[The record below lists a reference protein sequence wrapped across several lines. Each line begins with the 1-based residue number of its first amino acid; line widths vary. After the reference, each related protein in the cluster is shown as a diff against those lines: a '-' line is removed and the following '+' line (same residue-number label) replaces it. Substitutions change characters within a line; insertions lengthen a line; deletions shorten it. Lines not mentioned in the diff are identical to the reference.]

1 MNIGMRTDDFIIAQ
15 FSTVNKTLDNI
26 NGAIRDT
33 NRELGEVK
41 GVQASQWETIKDVKK
56 QMATITDHYE
66 QCPTFQ
72 AVDELREKTGA
83 IDTELERLKAKKLP
97 GPKTTGIDWGQVF
110 NAGNVKL
117 MLLILLVLLTIAAGV
132 SIPIQLM

>member
-1 MNIGMRTDDFIIAQ
+1 MGETMGTDDFIIAQ
-15 FSTVNKTLDNI
+15 FSTINKSLDSI

-41 GVQASQWETIKDVKK
+41 GVQTSQWETFKEVKD
-56 QMATITDHYE
+56 QMATITSHYE
-66 QCPTFQ
+66 SCPAFE
-72 AVDELREKTGA
+72 AVAD
-83 IDTELERLKAKKLP
+83 LENEVAMLKSKSPSKAPAPVSK
-97 GPKTTGIDWGQVF
+97 GIDWGQVF

-117 MLLILLVLLTIAAGV
+117 MLLIVLALLAIAAGV